1 MKHIIKMNMLS
12 GRQRLELLTEAVA
25 NSLNLSKILL
35 LRGSKSN
42 NIGRYNL
49 WDGKEYNW
57 KDLLTRK
64 MQGLYV
70 VNLSAKGGDD
80 KSTFYTSLGYNK
92 TEPVSIGESF

>member
-1 MKHIIKMNMLS
+1 MNMLS

-25 NSLNLSKILL
+25 NSLNLSKDLAFDRI
-35 LRGSKSN
+35 KSN

-64 MQGLYV
+64 MRG
-70 VNLSAKGGDD
+70 SM
-80 KSTFYTSLGYNK
+80 
-92 TEPVSIGESF
+92 